1 MTSSTDPIGP
11 TDRPALPSGLTVVRT
26 TPTFD
31 ETSTPA
37 GLRAAHTVAEGVW
50 GRIRVL
56 AGRVTFVFEEPHQ
69 RTVDLDAGDELAI
82 PPGRRHHVEPGPG
95 ARFEVDFLR

>member
-1 MTSSTDPIGP
+1 MTSSPDPS
-11 TDRPALPSGLTVVRT
+11 DRPVLPDGLTVVRT

-31 ETSTPA
+31 GTTTPA
-37 GLRAAHTVAEGVW
+37 GLRAAHTVAEGNW

-56 AGRVTFVFEEPHQ
+56 AGRVTFVFEEP
-69 RTVDLDAGDELAI
+69 RPWAIDLDAGDELAI
-82 PPGRRHHVEPGPG
+82 PPGRRHHVEPGPD